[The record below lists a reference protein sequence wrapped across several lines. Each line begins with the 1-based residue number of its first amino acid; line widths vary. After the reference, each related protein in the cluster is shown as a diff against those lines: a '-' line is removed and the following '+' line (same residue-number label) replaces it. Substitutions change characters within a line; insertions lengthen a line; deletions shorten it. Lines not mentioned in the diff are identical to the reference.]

1 MNPSQAQADDLNPDA
16 PWNRED
22 EKGLPCEDC
31 ERETEVFASDYGYEE
46 TPWKVYKT
54 TDVLC
59 AECEQKRLNQPQ

>member
-1 MNPSQAQADDLNPDA
+1 MNPSQAQADDQNPDA

-59 AECEQKRLNQPQ
+59 AECEQKRLTQEP

>member
-16 PWNRED
+16 PWNAVD

-31 ERETEVFASDYGYEE
+31 ERETEIFASDYGHEE
-46 TPWKVYKT
+46 TPWKVYKI

-59 AECEQKRLNQPQ
+59 SECEQKRLNQTP

>member
-31 ERETEVFASDYGYEE
+31 ARETEVFASDYGHEE
-46 TPWKVYKT
+46 TPWKVYKA

-59 AECEQKRLNQPQ
+59 AECEQKRLNQEL